1 MAERWQKPGA
11 RKAGIEIGGKVEGKL
26 YHWDFLPLGKK
37 IENMESLLSAIKN
50 PPKRKGEFGFLSL
63 AKEGELASIRGQLEK
78 RVLEEK
84 GSLEEMRGVFSRWQV
99 GLGRIGVRPED
110 ISHPHGTRWWYHE
123 GQDLLMFSS
132 PAMAKWYDENVRK
145 KNLQPSHWA
154 PDEELVRAI
163 NAKRVFGL
171 GRIHTAYTPGV
182 ANIKLIQPIVFY
194 KSLGG
199 GLGKTGT
206 AKEAPLA
213 HSDLLLL
220 YGHLKEAEKL
230 GAIKVSVHA
239 ELPTVLRG
247 KDPGYLKIY
256 ARLAKVSQ
264 PLGREEKMT
273 RAVFMRRH
281 KSAQRQHRL

>member
-1 MAERWQKPGA
+1 MEEKWRKQGA
-11 RKAGIEIGGKVEGKL
+11 KKSGIAVGGKIDGKL

-50 PPKRKGEFGFLSL
+50 PSERKGEFGFLSL

-110 ISHPHGTRWWYHE
+110 ISHPHGTRWRYHE

-145 KNLQPSHWA
+145 RNLQPSHWA

-163 NAKRVFGL
+163 SAKRVFGL

-206 AKEAPLA
+206 AKEVPLA

-239 ELPTVLRG
+239 ELPTVLWR
-247 KDPGYLKIY
+247 KSPSYLKIY

-264 PLGREEKMT
+264 PLEMEEKMT
-273 RAVFMRRH
+273 RAVFRKRI
-281 KSAQRQHRL
+281 KRA